1 MMKKIMRK
9 KIIISI
15 ISILAFMLISINS
28 YASAIGSFNFI
39 AIDNKNGE
47 AIQDLDVVII
57 QVATKDPKT
66 GKYVPTNGFEGT
78 SYDLLDLSESNL
90 EDMKN
95 YAAMN
100 SEVTY
105 RELTNTEGKFN
116 IESVE
121 EGSYL
126 FVQASS
132 KDIYTMQTM
141 LITIPEAD
149 EKGEENYNITVKPKI
164 IKNVDDEEKEEEEE
178 KLDDKVP
185 QTGVLNWPV
194 QVLAVSGVVLFSI
207 GWIVFYTKSKKKIN

>member
-15 ISILAFMLISINS
+15 ISILSFMIISINS
-28 YASAIGSFNFI
+28 YASVIGSFNFV

-57 QVATKDPKT
+57 QVATKDPET
-66 GKYVPTNGFEGT
+66 GKYVTTNGFEGT
-78 SYDLLDLSESNL
+78 SFDLLDLSESNL

-132 KDIYTMQTM
+132 HEVYTMQTM

-149 EKGEENYNITVKPKI
+149 GNGEENYNITVKPKI
-164 IKNVDDEEKEEEEE
+164 IKIVDDEEKEEEEE

-194 QVLAVSGVVLFSI
+194 PVLAVSGVVLFSI
-207 GWIVFYTKSKKKIN
+207 GWIVFYTKSKKKIY